1 MKGLAEIGFTGIP
14 GILSVLYLLTILS
27 ICLMIVFE
35 NRSPVKTL
43 SWVMVVLLVPFLG
56 IFFYIFFGQNYRK
69 QKIFSKK
76 NILDLEQLTNYAAVQ
91 VNSLPERMEL
101 ESEAIRDKVHL
112 MKLMLNNNKSALT
125 EFNKIELLIDGTSTF
140 PAMIEAI
147 RGAKNYVNMEF
158 YRFESDVLGTTF
170 CEALTVKAKEGVKV
184 RIIYDDV
191 GSWSLKNDIIRK
203 MKDNGVEIFPF
214 MPVRFPWLTN
224 KINFR
229 NHRKILVVDGIKG
242 YVGGL
247 NIADKYLYGMKGIG
261 DWRDTHLVI
270 RGEAVATLNSVFMV
284 DWYFVSD
291 ILLSDEP
298 GHFDFEKVP
307 DRCWIQMASSGPDS
321 DWANIMQVYFS
332 AIATARK
339 SIYISTPYFSPDE
352 SILNAMK
359 TASLSGVDVQ
369 MILPNKSDSVVSYW
383 NTRSYI
389 DELMEAGIKIFLYD
403 KGFNHSKYILV
414 DNVFASVGSA
424 NVDMR
429 SFDLNFEVAALIY
442 NESFAARLLTVFC
455 NDKAN
460 STRVDPVNWSK
471 RKRIAKYKESLSRI
485 LGPLY

>member
-1 MKGLAEIGFTGIP
+1 MKGFFDIGLTGVS
-14 GILSVLYLLTILS
+14 GIITILYLLSILFV
-27 ICLMIVFE
+27 CLMIVFE

-43 SWVMVVLLVPFLG
+43 SWVLVVLLVPFLG
-56 IFFYIFFGQNYRK
+56 IIFYVLFGQNYRK

-76 NILDLEQLTNYAAVQ
+76 SILDLEQLTNYAAFQ
-91 VNSLPERMEL
+91 VNALPERMML
-101 ESEAIRDKVHL
+101 ESESIREKVHL

-125 EFNKIELLIDGTSTF
+125 EFNKIELLIDGVNTF
-140 PAMIEAI
+140 PAMLDSIYK
-147 RGAKNYVNMEF
+147 AKNYINMEF
-158 YRFESDVLGTTF
+158 YRFESDDLGKKF
-170 CEALTVKAKEGVKV
+170 CNALMAKVKEGVKV

-191 GSWSLKNDIIRK
+191 GSWSLNNDLIRL
-203 MKDNGVEIFPF
+203 MRSGGIEIFPF
-214 MPVRFPWLTN
+214 MPVNFPWLTN

-242 YVGGL
+242 FVGGL
-247 NIADKYLYGMKGIG
+247 NIADKYLHGLKRIG
-261 DWRDTHLVI
+261 TWRDTHLVI
-270 RGEAVATLNSVFMV
+270 EGEAVATLNSVFMV

-298 GHFDFEKVP
+298 GHFEYKKVP

-332 AIATARK
+332 AIATAKR

-352 SILNAMK
+352 SILTAMK

-369 MILPNKSDSVVSYW
+369 MILPDKSDSVVAYW
-383 NTRSYI
+383 NSRSYI
-389 DELMEAGIKIFLYD
+389 DELLDAGIKIFLYK

-442 NESFAARLLTVFC
+442 DASFASKLLEVFH
-455 NDKAN
+455 DDISN
-460 STRVDPVNWSK
+460 SEPVIPEVWNK
-471 RKRIAKYKESLSRI
+471 RKRTSKYKESLSRI
-485 LGPLY
+485 FGPLY